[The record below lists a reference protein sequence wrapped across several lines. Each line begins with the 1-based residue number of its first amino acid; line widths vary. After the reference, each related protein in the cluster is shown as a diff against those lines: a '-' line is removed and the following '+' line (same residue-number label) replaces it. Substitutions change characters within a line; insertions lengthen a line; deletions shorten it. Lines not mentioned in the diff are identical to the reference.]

1 MNGADDSEMRRWAL
15 AGAIA
20 VGGVAL
26 VMALFHAPEGQGR
39 SSGAMVSFPAVLI
52 RADSGIDVAFDER
65 KILADPT
72 PLFLPTK
79 WNAARRGVARP
90 EPGATFENYEPNYVA
105 AAGEGAL
112 KVNFPGP
119 VAIAATPVEAL
130 ADPPTPLLIGIGRAS
145 GALPPLSE
153 RAAFVE
159 IVADGT
165 GQAVLRQT
173 LVDAHPPSEG
183 AWQPMEFLAHVNTMG
198 LVGTLAV
205 TRRSGVEGVDDYF
218 QRYLVQT
225 LRVGQ
230 LLAPGFYR
238 ISVGP

>member
-1 MNGADDSEMRRWAL
+1 MSRAAESEMQRWTIASAVAVVGTAL
-15 AGAIA
+15 VVALFRAPENAPASAGAPA
-20 VGGVAL
+20 PLPPVL
-26 VMALFHAPEGQGR
+26 V
-39 SSGAMVSFPAVLI
+39 
-52 RADSGIDVAFDER
+52 RADNGIDVAFDEQ

-79 WNAARRGVARP
+79 WNAGRRGVARP
-90 EPGATFENYEPNYVA
+90 EPGATFENYPPSYLATGV
-105 AAGEGAL
+105 EGGL
-112 KVNFPGP
+112 KLDFPSP

-130 ADPPTPLLIGIGRAS
+130 ADSPGPLLVGIGRSPATW
-145 GALPPLSE
+145 PPLSE
-153 RAAFVE
+153 RGAFVE

-165 GQAVLRQT
+165 GQAVLRQA
-173 LVDAHPPSEG
+173 LLDARPPGGG
-183 AWQPMEFLAHVNTMG
+183 AWQPLEFLAHVNTMG
-198 LVGTLAV
+198 LVGTLAL

-230 LLAPGFYR
+230 RLAPGFYR